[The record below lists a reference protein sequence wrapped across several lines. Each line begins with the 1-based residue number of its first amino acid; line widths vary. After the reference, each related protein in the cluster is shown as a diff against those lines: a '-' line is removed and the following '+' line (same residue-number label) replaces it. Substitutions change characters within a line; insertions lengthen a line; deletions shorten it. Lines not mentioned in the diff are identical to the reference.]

1 MAYFR
6 KGRSG
11 NWRVEIERDGI
22 RESRTF
28 ADKRAANAWARAR
41 ETDIIEATYIA
52 RLRPEWN
59 LRPDGTPVLPAPRSV
74 LAL

>member
-1 MAYFR
+1 L
-6 KGRSG
+6 
-11 NWRVEIERDGI
+11 
-22 RESRTF
+22 
-28 ADKRAANAWARAR
+28 
-41 ETDIIEATYIA
+41 DIIEATYIA